1 MGYSRWD
8 STAWRGHRAGLSG
21 LRRDELFGRRSL
33 HRALDPRFAGTRESR
48 DSALNAESN
57 AVIVA
62 LDVTGSM
69 GMIAEAIARQGLGTL
84 VEEILVR
91 QPVSDPHLM
100 FMGVGDVMS
109 DQAPLQ
115 VTQFEADIRIA
126 EQLQQIWLEGGGGG
140 NNSESYSLPWYFA
153 ARRTSIDCHEKR
165 GKRGYLFTIG
175 DEMPPATL
183 SSGDIWHVTG
193 DAEQEPISARAAL
206 GMAEQKYTCFH
217 IVAEEGSY
225 ARQRGGAVV
234 EAWRELMGQR
244 VIRLADHR
252 RIAEVIVSAIAINEG
267 ANPAE
272 VAASWNGDA
281 ADIVSH
287 AFGHAYSPMPSRP
300 TGLLGTW
307 LRGRR
312 AP

>member
-8 STAWRGHRAGLSG
+8 SSAWRGHRAGLSG
-21 LRRDELFGRRSL
+21 LDRDEVFGRHSL
-33 HRALDPRFAGTRESR
+33 DRELDPRRAGIRESR
-48 DSALNAESN
+48 NSALNAESN

-69 GMIAEAIARQGLGTL
+69 GMVAEAIARQGLGTL

-100 FMGVGDVMS
+100 FMGIGDVAS
-109 DQAPLQ
+109 DRAPLQ

-126 EQLQQIWLEGGGGG
+126 RQLQQIWLEGGGGG
-140 NNSESYSLPWYFA
+140 NNCESYSLPWYFA
-153 ARRTSIDCHEKR
+153 ARRTAIDCHEKR
-165 GKRGYLFTIG
+165 GRRGYLFTIG
-175 DEMPPATL
+175 DEMPPVPLTPD
-183 SSGDIWHVTG
+183 DIWHVTG
-193 DAEQEPISARAAL
+193 DEVFETLSAQAAL
-206 GMAEQKYTCFH
+206 ALAETTYNCFH

-225 ARQRGGAVV
+225 ARQHGGRVV
-234 EAWRELMGQR
+234 DAWRALMGQR

-267 ANPAE
+267 ARPAD
-272 VAASWNGDA
+272 VAASWSGEA
-281 ADIVSH
+281 AEIVRH
-287 AFGHAYSPMPSRP
+287 AFGGPPSRP
-300 TGLLGTW
+300 SGLLGTW

-312 AP
+312 ST